1 MSTSEK
7 VHAPELQEQDTV
19 PQHPATDILNA
30 DALQPRAETA
40 RVESWTPDSADAGL
54 ASASASASAGATVEG
69 AAAAVPDAGGTS
81 TGAAADSAGGGA
93 TGPASE
99 DAVIE
104 AIATVHD
111 PEIPVNIYELGLI
124 YAIDL
129 YDDGRVKIE
138 MTLTAPNC
146 PSAQELPVQVKEAV
160 EKVSGVASAQVEV
173 VWDPPWDM
181 SRMSD
186 EARLALNMF

>member
-1 MSTSEK
+1 MEVKSDDTRSAPERDRTQDTAAFSLGEG
-7 VHAPELQEQDTV
+7 HAP
-19 PQHPATDILNA
+19 
-30 DALQPRAETA
+30 A
-40 RVESWTPDSADAGL
+40 REGEVMSVWTPD
-54 ASASASASAGATVEG
+54 GAQP
-69 AAAAVPDAGGTS
+69 AAPAAGGM
-81 TGAAADSAGGGA
+81 
-93 TGPASE
+93 ASE

-104 AIATVHD
+104 AIATVFD

-129 YDDGRVKIE
+129 HDDGTVKIE

-160 EKVSGVASAQVEV
+160 EKIEEVSTATVEI
-173 VWDPPWDM
+173 VWEPPWDM

-186 EARLALNMF
+186 DARLTLNMF

>member
-1 MSTSEK
+1 MSVSDDIQVSGQTE
-7 VHAPELQEQDTV
+7 
-19 PQHPATDILNA
+19 PQHEEHIRKDVLEDN
-30 DALQPRAETA
+30 DAAGEPKA
-40 RVESWTPDSADAGL
+40 RVESWHPEGE
-54 ASASASASAGATVEG
+54 ATES
-69 AAAAVPDAGGTS
+69 AVPQHS
-81 TGAAADSAGGGA
+81 GAV
-93 TGPASE
+93 SE

-104 AIATVHD
+104 AIAKVHD

-129 YDDGRVKIE
+129 YDDGRVHVD

-146 PSAQELPVQVKEAV
+146 PSAQELPAQVKEEV
-160 EKVSGVASAQVEV
+160 ERVPGVTSADVDV